1 MPLRTN
7 ISKRVSIMSSIIIIL
22 LIACGNPPAASN
34 LTPTINT
41 INVNSTALSSTSTL
55 RSQTLEASPTSRLS
69 ATDTPLVPTPTPT
82 RLPFMALDGL
92 RTVYITSDGNLYVY
106 DSGKSAIQLT
116 QDVKES
122 TEYRPPLISDDGQKI
137 IFYRAGESSL
147 DSVYTINADGTGE
160 QVLVNPALL
169 SVFGKEYDEFTTLF
183 SLAFV
188 PGTHLLLFNTYQQ
201 SNFDLETAGWLPI
214 VGNDLFIVNTDTS
227 EITQLKVPRQ
237 GGNFLAAPNGT
248 WVAVQTLDHIDVIDV
263 QGQMI
268 HHNLVTYTK
277 SEAHIVV
284 PMSWTS
290 DSKELIILPS
300 EIPLF
305 VGGVPIVRNIWRYP
319 VNGGSGTEIKITP
332 PVVYYA
338 YAVSPDGNWIAYS
351 YDTGGLDP
359 QTTSGVYLGNLRDGT
374 SQLLYVP
381 PPNENT
387 GLVDVPLYYD
397 TWSPDSKNFV
407 FHDFLIFMGNIDGE
421 IVSLGWGEGILGWI
435 DDKHYVLGTGAVGD
449 VDNIIVPHE
458 YIYRDPIAFV
468 YLGH

>member
-1 MPLRTN
+1 MLLQTN
-7 ISKRVSIMSSIIIIL
+7 ISKRVSIISSLIIIL

-41 INVNSTALSSTSTL
+41 INVNSTALSPTSTL
-55 RSQTLEASPTSRLS
+55 RVQTLLASPTSTLS
-69 ATDTPLVPTPTPT
+69 ATETSLALTPTPT

-92 RTVYITSDGNLYVY
+92 RTVYTTSDGNLYIY
-106 DSGKSAIQLT
+106 DGGKSAIQLT
-116 QDVKES
+116 QGVKES
-122 TEYRPPLISDDGQKI
+122 TEYRPSLISDDGQKI

-160 QVLVNPALL
+160 QMLVNPASL
-169 SVFGKEYDEFTTLF
+169 SVFSKEYDEFATLF

-188 PGTHLLLFNTYQQ
+188 PGTHLLLFNTYQL
-201 SNFDLETAGWLPI
+201 SNFDPETSGWQPI
-214 VGNDLFIVNTDTS
+214 VGNDLFVVNTDTS
-227 EITQLKVPRQ
+227 EITQLKVPSQ
-237 GGNFLAAPNGT
+237 GGNFLAAPNGK

-268 HHNLVTYTK
+268 HRNLVTYTK
-277 SEAHIVV
+277 SEAHVVV

-290 DSKELIILPS
+290 DSQELIILPS

-319 VNGGSGTEIKITP
+319 LDGSSGIEIKLTP
-332 PVVYYA
+332 SPVYNS
-338 YAVSPDGNWIAYS
+338 YAVSPDGNWIVYS
-351 YDTGGLDP
+351 YDSGGLDP
-359 QTTSGVYLGNLRDGT
+359 NTTSGVYLGDLHDGT
-374 SQLLYVP
+374 SHLIYVP

-387 GLVDVPLYYD
+387 GFVDVPNYYNA
-397 TWSPDSKNFV
+397 WSPDSKNFV
-407 FHDFLIFMGNIDGE
+407 FHDFLIFMGNINGE